1 MELTPE
7 SREQIASELRRFAGD
22 LQLTDEQKQKLHTAL
37 AEGREKVG
45 VYMKEHPG
53 TTKADVIAKL
63 KEHRGELHERVAK
76 FLNPEQLGKW
86 DAEVAKA
93 KEFLGQRMDA

>member
-7 SREQIASELRRFAGD
+7 SREQIATELRRFASD
-22 LQLTDEQKQKLHTAL
+22 LHLTDEQKEKLHTAL

-45 VYMKEHPG
+45 AYMKSHPG
-53 TTKADVIAKL
+53 TTRADVVAMV
-63 KEHRGELHERVAK
+63 KEHRGELHDRVAK
-76 FLNPEQLGKW
+76 FLNTDQLGKW

-93 KEFLGQRMDA
+93 KEFFGQRLDA